1 MPCIPSSSSRA
12 RDRPAPECR
21 EALGERR
28 VTAPPHSHLAVDD
41 DARDAGYVTA
51 RDRTESVRRQ
61 RGGRSIADDEVRGRA
76 DGDGSRPALE
86 PEDPGV
92 VTRSERD
99 RLLRW
104 ELAERG
110 ELAHALDD
118 AHGHDTSAGRRVAR
132 AADAYEHPGLAAALQ
147 DIKRRT
153 EAARLPHLQS
163 HRHLADDRV
172 ESRLVARPRPAVD
185 VTAAVA

>member
-1 MPCIPSSSSRA
+1 MPCIPSSSFRA
-12 RDRPAPECR
+12 RDQHASDRR
-21 EALGERR
+21 KALGERR

-61 RGGRSIADDEVRGRA
+61 RGGRSIADDEIRGRA

-86 PEDPGV
+86 AEDPGV
-92 VTRSERD
+92 VARSERD

-118 AHGHDTSAGRRVAR
+118 AEGHDTSARRRVAR
-132 AADAYEHPGLAAALQ
+132 DADACEHPGLAAALQ
-147 DIKRRT
+147 DIERRA
-153 EAARLPHLQS
+153 EIARLHHLQG
-163 HRHLADDRV
+163 HRRLADDRS
-172 ESRLVARPRPAVD
+172 EE
-185 VTAAVA
+185 

>member
-1 MPCIPSSSSRA
+1 MPCIPSSSFRA
-12 RDRPAPECR
+12 RDRHAPECR

-51 RDRTESVRRQ
+51 RDRTESVRCQ
-61 RGGRSIADDEVRGRA
+61 RGGRSVADDEIRGRA

-92 VTRSERD
+92 VARGERD

-104 ELAERG
+104 EIAERG

-118 AHGHDTSAGRRVAR
+118 AHGHDTSARRRVAR
-132 AADAYEHPGLAAALQ
+132 DRDACEHPGL
-147 DIKRRT
+147 RSEEHT
-153 EAARLPHLQS
+153 SELQS
-163 HRHLADDRV
+163 LITI
-172 ESRLVARPRPAVD
+172 SYAV
-185 VTAAVA
+185 

>member
-1 MPCIPSSSSRA
+1 MPCIPSSSFRA
-12 RDRPAPECR
+12 RDRHAGERR

-61 RGGRSIADDEVRGRA
+61 RGGRSIADDEIRGRA

-86 PEDPGV
+86 AEDPGV
-92 VTRSERD
+92 VARGERD
-99 RLLRW
+99 PLLPW
-104 ELAERG
+104 KLAERG

-118 AHGHDTSAGRRVAR
+118 AHGHDAGACRRVAR
-132 AADAYEHPGLAAALQ
+132 DADACERPGLAAALE
-147 DIKRRT
+147 RSG
-153 EAARLPHLQS
+153 E
-163 HRHLADDRV
+163 
-172 ESRLVARPRPAVD
+172 
-185 VTAAVA
+185 

>member
-1 MPCIPSSSSRA
+1 MPCIPSSSFRA
-12 RDRPAPECR
+12 RDRNAPECR
-21 EALGERR
+21 EGLGERR

-51 RDRTESVRRQ
+51 RDRTQSVRCQ
-61 RGGRSIADDEVRGRA
+61 RGGRSVADDEIRGRA

-92 VTRSERD
+92 VARGERD

-104 ELAERG
+104 EIAERG

-118 AHGHDTSAGRRVAR
+118 AHGHDTGARRRVAR
-132 AADAYEHPGLAAALQ
+132 DRDAYEPPVLAAAV
-147 DIKRRT
+147 
-153 EAARLPHLQS
+153 H
-163 HRHLADDRV
+163 
-172 ESRLVARPRPAVD
+172 
-185 VTAAVA
+185 